1 MAKGNK
7 DLTQGSIIKQL
18 FSLTW
23 PMLLGMMGMVI
34 FNLIDTYFVGK
45 LGVHELAAMSFSFP
59 VIMFLNSLSLSV
71 GIGTSSL
78 IARNIIH
85 IERNEVKM
93 MASRAILLGVI
104 VVLFF
109 VVVGLLTIRPVFSAL
124 GAEEEV
130 LGYINDYMRIWYFG
144 VPFVVI
150 PMIGNN
156 IVRATGDTFTPGM
169 IMVAIAVVNA
179 ILDPLLIF
187 GYGPFPEMGIKGAAL
202 ATVIA
207 RSIGLIVILVILI
220 KREKLLTFYI
230 GKIKS
235 ILSTWK
241 DVLHIAVPTSL
252 TMLIT
257 PISVGLVTKI
267 LAGFGNEAVAAFGVA
282 SRIEMFA
289 LMVIMSLGSVLI
301 IFVGQNFSKQKFQRI
316 NQALKIGL
324 KFSMIWGA
332 IIFILLVFFGL
343 AIASA
348 FTNDS
353 MVMEITSKY
362 FLIIGASYGFQGLIA
377 LSTSSFN
384 GLNKPYP
391 STVFSVVRMLVLYVP
406 LAWIGSKLFGI
417 NGVFWAGLIAN
428 VIVGI
433 ISYKYL
439 FRTIVKMK
447 FESNHCD

>member
-1 MAKGNK
+1 MAKENK
-7 DLTQGSIIKQL
+7 NLTQGSIIKQL
-18 FSLTW
+18 FDLTW

-34 FNLIDTYFVGK
+34 FNLIDTYYVGK
-45 LGVHELAAMSFSFP
+45 LGVQELAAMSFSFP
-59 VIMFLNSLSLSV
+59 VVMFLGGLSQGV

-85 IERNEVKM
+85 IERDKVKM
-93 MASRAILLGVI
+93 IASRAILLGVI

-124 GAEEEV
+124 GAEKEV
-130 LGYINDYMRIWYFG
+130 LDYINDYMRIWYFG
-144 VPFVVI
+144 LPFVVI

-169 IMVAIAVVNA
+169 IMLAIAVVNA
-179 ILDPLLIF
+179 ILDPFLIF

-202 ATVIA
+202 ATVIS
-207 RSIGLIVILVILI
+207 RSIGLIIILVILI
-220 KREKLLTFYI
+220 KREKLLTFYF
-230 GKIKS
+230 GNIKS

-241 DVLHIAVPTSL
+241 DVLHIAVPASL

-257 PISVGLVTKI
+257 PVSVGIVTKI
-267 LAGFGNEAVAAFGVA
+267 LAGFGKEAVAAFGVA

-301 IFVGQNFSKQKFQRI
+301 IFVGQNLSKQKFQRI

-353 MVMEITSKY
+353 LVMEITNKY
-362 FLIIGASYGFQGLIA
+362 FLIIGASYGFQGLVA

-406 LAWIGSKLFGI
+406 LAWVGSKLFGI

-439 FRTIVKMK
+439 FRTIGEI
-447 FESNHCD
+447 ESNYRD